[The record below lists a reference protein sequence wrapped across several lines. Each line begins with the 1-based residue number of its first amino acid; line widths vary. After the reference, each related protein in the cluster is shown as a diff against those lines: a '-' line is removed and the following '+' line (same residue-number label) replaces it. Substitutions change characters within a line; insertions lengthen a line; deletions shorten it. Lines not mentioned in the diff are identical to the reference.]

1 MSALRARFGTGSFR
15 SLFVLRC
22 GEHAREGPLFAMV
35 DVAVWLG
42 EEFSMGGIVV
52 RLPDS
57 YKIAVTDAISAD
69 TITVDDVPADNSLD
83 DAQFK
88 YLFEVFDSAARD
100 AHKAAHAGADIGA
113 PDTARWKKWLS
124 LRWAKAEDVVRGL
137 WIT

>member
-57 YKIAVTDAISAD
+57 YKTAVTDAIAAN

-88 YLFEVFDSAARD
+88 YLFEVFD
-100 AHKAAHAGADIGA
+100 
-113 PDTARWKKWLS
+113 WFLYQLS
-124 LRWAKAEDVVRGL
+124 FIFGRR
-137 WIT
+137 